1 MKCTKRN
8 DMIQIL
14 DTPFTYAKLRSEE
27 DSYLAVIKFFHYQG
41 LHTWRSYMVKHFY
54 PDNIADSAYAINYKE
69 LYKKGYRGLLFD
81 IDNTLVEHGA
91 DANEAAIKLM
101 KQLHEMGFSICLIS
115 NNKKERVTRFNKD
128 INVHSIYDAKKPSSK
143 NYKKAMELMKTN
155 INNTVFIGDQLFTDV
170 YGAKRIGMKNYFVKP
185 IGKKEEIQI
194 VIKRYLERIVLH
206 FYRKDQ
212 RKKK

>member
-1 MKCTKRN
+1 
-8 DMIQIL
+8 
-14 DTPFTYAKLRSEE
+14 
-27 DSYLAVIKFFHYQG
+27 
-41 LHTWRSYMVKHFY
+41 MVKHFY
-54 PDNIADSAYAINYKE
+54 PDNIADSAYVINYKE

-91 DANEAAIKLM
+91 DANEAAMKLM
-101 KQLHEMGFSICLIS
+101 NQLREIGFSICLIS

-128 INVHSIYDAKKPSSK
+128 INALYIYDAKKPSSK
-143 NYKKAMELMKTN
+143 NYKRAMKLMKTN